1 MVGECNMKGKE
12 QKIANW
18 IANNIIAIIAL
29 FFEAFPILI
38 SYFRNNEVSW
48 WFFLVIINIPVL
60 FCIHKIYKIFQEIN
74 KEYKRFKA
82 YREKIEDEVRQYGDT
97 LKYNYSYCKEKSK
110 EKFIKKC
117 RVILVKK
124 CIALFIFIVVIACVC
139 VCNPQNAHAYWNKI
153 VGFTSK
159 EDNSSVESDKNNT
172 DNELKETEET
182 AQEIRDTKWRFILDE
197 PAYSFGLEPHLEKQ
211 VFFEIDKSGTEWGEN
226 VQKIVDQ
233 WKGEKEGV
241 NYTTIEDEE
250 GNNFFTYTD
259 IEDKFK
265 ERVEDASQYIYYDA
279 WLKEAPHS
287 IEYDE
292 CIEGREVLNKIEI
305 DGKVGCYE
313 IWWKLANDYQYYA
326 QEYERQTANA
336 EAILYYYAK
345 SIYCCMEALKY
356 SVSEEE
362 YNTTYHYMV
371 MRYHDMY
378 SDECIISQ
386 EYKEKA
392 NSIYSILVK
401 TDTKMSTAK

>member
-18 IANNIIAIIAL
+18 IANNIVAIIAF

-38 SYFRNNEVSW
+38 SHFRNKEVSW
-48 WFFLVIINIPVL
+48 WLFLVIINIPLL

-82 YREKIEDEVRQYGDT
+82 YRKKIKDEVRQYGDT
-97 LKYNYSYCKEKSK
+97 LRYNYYYCKEKSK
-110 EKFIKKC
+110 KKFIKKC
-117 RVILVKK
+117 QVIFVKK
-124 CIALFIFIVVIACVC
+124 CIDLFISIIAIACVC
-139 VCNPQNAHAYWNKI
+139 VCNPQNASAYWNKI

-159 EDNSSVESDKNNT
+159 EDNSLVESDKDNT
-172 DNELKETEET
+172 DNELKEMEET

-197 PAYSFGLEPHLEKQ
+197 PAYSFGLEPHLEKL
-211 VFFEIDKSGTEWGEN
+211 VFFEIGKSGTEWGGY
-226 VQKIVDQ
+226 VQEIVDQ

-250 GNNFFTYTD
+250 GNNFFTYAE

-265 ERVEDASQYIYYDA
+265 ERVEDASQYIYYDT

-287 IEYDE
+287 FEYDE
-292 CIEGREVLNKIEI
+292 CIEGREILNKIEI
-305 DGKVGCYE
+305 NGKTGCYE

-326 QEYERQTANA
+326 LEYERQTANA

-371 MRYHDMY
+371 MRYHDIY
-378 SDECIISQ
+378 RDECIISQ

-401 TDTKMSTAK
+401 TDTKMSTSK